1 MKWQSAF
8 SAISA
13 FKSLKTGHLVPKS
26 PVRNLDELRRFL
38 DFIHIKFCLMR
49 PYAEIRDY
57 PLVEARDLL
66 PSFEPSLTEFHDL
79 PGFSMV
85 ALERPLDYFNEIFQF
100 DLLHTC
106 RDPDTRVQGD
116 SCVLEASLQGKNQN
130 CFLAHMSREMREEF
144 KAATSDH
151 YLSDIASY
159 SQLIGFLGRMDRAH
173 VLSLDRDGQFY
184 LSGIYAS
191 LPSDLDTELKRFGLK
206 ARKFRPGDNFLYEKN
221 REFMYQFL
229 MELYGYPISSE
240 RRTSAAIFSRRL
252 HKTGEKFL
260 IKALGQS
267 DRTLTSI
274 FSTQTGHAYPRVE
287 KIALVPFEAQSTDLR
302 DQLDGRGFFIDRK
315 RRVVILRVVYRQH
328 KFDINN
334 VRQDRALSVWKQ
346 EIIHPRTGEIC
357 PFVNLLKDTYT
368 MSLKLNDIV
377 RGEFIGKVVYK
388 KNDVIENTDTH
399 EKRLKFLH
407 SWLAKHQRR
416 MIGYSDEFYA
426 EIVRVLDGYLADPA
440 MAEEFGD
447 LHEVYQEVWTAY
459 SYIKQARKIREL
471 EELKERTHKGK
482 KLSYLDALT
491 QVTAILADLKFE
503 FSHYFDPLVSKAIF
517 FAESMLNDRY
527 LIRSYVTPKEEHL
540 TENGQK
546 IRKLY
551 RRLVSLVDELKAIR
565 KTKAESL
572 NP

>member
-1 MKWQSAF
+1 MKWQTAF
-8 SAISA
+8 SAIES
-13 FKSLKTGHLVPKS
+13 FNSLKTGHLLPKA
-26 PVRNLDELRRFL
+26 PLRNLDELRRFL
-38 DFIHIKFCLMR
+38 TFIHVKFCLLR
-49 PYAEIRDY
+49 PYAESRSY

-66 PSFEPSLTEFHDL
+66 PSFEPSLTEFHEL

-106 RDPDTRVQGD
+106 RDPDIRVQGD
-116 SCVLEASLQGKNQN
+116 SCVLEASLQGRNQN

-144 KAATSDH
+144 KAAASEN

-159 SQLIGFLGRMDRAH
+159 SLLIGFLARMDRAH

-206 ARKFRPGDNFLYEKN
+206 ARKFRPGDNLLYENN
-221 REFMYQFL
+221 RDFMYQFL

-240 RRTSAAIFSRRL
+240 RRTSAAIFARRL

-260 IKALGQS
+260 VKALGQS

-274 FSTQTGHAYPRVE
+274 FSTQAGHAYPRVE
-287 KIALVPFEAQSTDLR
+287 KIALVPVETQSADVREHLE
-302 DQLDGRGFFIDRK
+302 QEGYFIDRK
-315 RRVVILRVVYRQH
+315 RRAVILRVVYRQH
-328 KFDINN
+328 AFDINN
-334 VRQDRALSVWKQ
+334 VRQDRALSVWRQ
-346 EIIHPRTGEIC
+346 EIIHPLTGKAC
-357 PFVNLLKDTYT
+357 TSVNLLKDTYT

-388 KNDVIENTDTH
+388 KNDIVENTETH

-407 SWLAKHQRR
+407 AWLTKHQRR

-426 EIVRVLDGYLADPA
+426 EIVRVLDGYLADPG

-447 LHEVYQEVWTAY
+447 LHELYQEVWTTY

-471 EELKERTHKGK
+471 EELKDRSHKGVK
-482 KLSYLDALT
+482 MGYLDTLAL
-491 QVTAILADLKFE
+491 VTAILADLKFE

-517 FAESMLNDRY
+517 FSESILNDRY
-527 LIRSYVTPKEEHL
+527 LIRSYVAPKEDHL
-540 TENGQK
+540 TPNGQK

-565 KTKAESL
+565 KTKAEA
-572 NP
+572 